1 MEFDFK
7 YQRFL
12 LYILVLF
19 FIEFLQ
25 LLREQP
31 FTTFLTDLIFFSSL
45 LFVLHV
51 MNWYSLVTLAVY
63 VYEIMET
70 ASWMYTGNGI
80 TFRFIHAMDLA
91 YALQSVP
98 GTVMAL
104 FLLFLFAMAFCF
116 FPFAGKS
123 VRIPHTVLAI
133 VAAIA
138 LVSSYFFVSNKLD
151 ILYPFRRIEN
161 IRAPA
166 SERIENSF
174 SQRWRASMTG
184 KKKNLIMIEIESLEA
199 NAIGKF
205 NKRYPKSMPY
215 LSSLTDSAMYF
226 TNIKSQPYTTWS
238 AAGMFVA
245 QCGLPLLQ
253 DDVHWDVR
261 QHGDFL
267 GYRRVPCIPDFLRL
281 NGYKL
286 YAYCS
291 ASCEIMNMK
300 NFFIDRGYHT
310 EDEIEHRCANDES
323 LLSMLED
330 DVLPRLAKESQPFM
344 LIILNDDTHFINYR
358 IAGVCDDHL
367 RSEGYPMSLRAYT
380 CVDYMISKFMERVK
394 ELHLDENTE
403 IVIYGDHLTMGDKTS
418 VFGRNSERN
427 LTVFF
432 PLHKQDLEW
441 KSSLSQPR
449 SYYDLAPTILQFLGV
464 EYSPPFPFGST
475 LLSPEVG
482 PVPTT
487 NDLMQIYKH
496 VTGHSTFD
504 RVRCLGRAGFC
515 EGNEY

>member
-7 YQRFL
+7 YQRFV

-31 FTTFLTDLIFFSSL
+31 FTTFLTDFIFFSSL

-51 MNWYSLVTLAVY
+51 LNWYSLVTLAIY

-91 YALQSVP
+91 YALQTVP

-104 FLLFLFAMAFCF
+104 FLLFLLAMAFCF

-123 VRIPHTVLAI
+123 VSIPPIVLGI

-138 LVSSYFFVSNKLD
+138 LVSSYFFTSNKLD
-151 ILYPFRRIEN
+151 ILYPFRRVEN
-161 IRAPA
+161 IKAPA
-166 SERIENSF
+166 FERIRNSF
-174 SQRWRASMTG
+174 SQQWSTSMTG
-184 KKKNLIMIEIESLEA
+184 KKKNLIMIEVESLEMK
-199 NAIGKF
+199 AIGKF
-205 NKRYPKSMPY
+205 NRKYPKSMPY

-245 QCGLPLLQ
+245 QCGLPLVQ

-267 GYRRVPCIPDFLRL
+267 GYKHVPCIPDFLRL

-300 NFFIDRGYHT
+300 NFLIDRGYHT
-310 EDEIEHRCANDES
+310 EDELEHRCSNDEC
-323 LLSMLED
+323 LFSMLEN
-330 DVLPRLAKESQPFM
+330 DVLPLLAKESQPFM
-344 LIILNDDTHFINYR
+344 LVILNDDTHFINYR
-358 IAGVCDDHL
+358 ITSGCDDYL
-367 RSEGYPMSLRAYT
+367 RAEGYPMPLRAYT
-380 CVDYMISKFMERVK
+380 CVDQMISKFIDKVK

-403 IVIYGDHLTMGDKTS
+403 IVVYGDHLTMGDVQAVYGPNS
-418 VFGRNSERN
+418 GRNLS
-427 LTVFF
+427 VFF
-432 PLHKQDLEW
+432 PLHAQDYEW
-441 KSSLSQPR
+441 RSSLSQPR
-449 SYYDLAPTILQFLGV
+449 SYYDLAPTILELLGV
-464 EYSPPFPFGST
+464 TYSPPFPFGST

-482 PVPTT
+482 PVPST

-496 VTGHSTFD
+496 VTGLSTFD
-504 RVRCLGRAGFC
+504 NVRCLGRAGFC
-515 EGNEY
+515 QGNEY